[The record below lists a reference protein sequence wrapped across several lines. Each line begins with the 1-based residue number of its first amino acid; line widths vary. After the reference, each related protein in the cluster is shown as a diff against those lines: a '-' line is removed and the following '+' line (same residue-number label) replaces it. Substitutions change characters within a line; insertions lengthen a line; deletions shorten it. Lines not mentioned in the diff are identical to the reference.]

1 MNKIFNKRT
10 LIIFIIEMMMTV
22 IYLFIKGFDTIVNYC
37 NAFFVSGF
45 AIICIGGLSWLSN
58 IGTFDI
64 FGYSWK
70 TLKSSFSK
78 DVKRDYNSMYEYSES
93 KRAQRDGEKYNFLSY
108 ILVGGVA
115 FIVAIVIRLFI

>member
-78 DVKRDYNSMYEYSES
+78 DVKRDYNSMYEYNYQKLS
-93 KRAQRDGEKYNFLSY
+93 KILFLLSKAVFLSTQSLLHFY
-108 ILVGGVA
+108 LHQED
-115 FIVAIVIRLFI
+115 